1 MIQEVVAIMLL
12 CDQPIHHL
20 RGPQICH
27 DSMMMI
33 PTTSLRAGYY
43 ATEITNLT
51 PTIKHKITKLVA
63 RNYDKAIAG
72 TPTNDIMTLLL

>member
-1 MIQEVVAIMLL
+1 MLL

-51 PTIKHKITKLVA
+51 PTIKHKIT
-63 RNYDKAIAG
+63 NYDKAIAG
-72 TPTNDIMTLLL
+72 TPTNDIMTLLLQDYQVNS